1 MTNNLTK
8 KRVLMISRVA
18 IALAELGDD
27 AAIDKLVEELEDRVD
42 KLRAQCWPYNE
53 RGAGGAPRHAG
64 GKAGANA

>member
-42 KLRAQCWPYNE
+42 KIRAQSWPYNE
-53 RGAGGAPRHAG
+53 RGAAGAPR
-64 GKAGANA
+64 KAGA

>member
-64 GKAGANA
+64 GKAAANA

>member
-8 KRVLMISRVA
+8 KRVLTISRVA

-42 KLRAQCWPYNE
+42 KIRAQSWPYNE
-53 RGAGGAPRHAG
+53 RGAAGAPR
-64 GKAGANA
+64 KAGT